1 MLTLSPCTL
10 NVIHRMKSQ
19 MSIDERRYEAPT
31 SAPPALA
38 ELETTTPD
46 VVPDTGPLY
55 DDLNTL
61 SKKVHNYCFVF
72 PCVLYTLPSHACR
85 VLSCGPIKYCQ

>member
-1 MLTLSPCTL
+1 MLSPCTL
-10 NVIHRMKSQ
+10 NVIYRMKSQ

-38 ELETTTPD
+38 EPETTTPD
-46 VVPDTGPLY
+46 VIPDTGPLY

-61 SKKVHNYCFVF
+61 SKKANNCFV
-72 PCVLYTLPSHACR
+72 
-85 VLSCGPIKYCQ
+85 SCNI

>member
-1 MLTLSPCTL
+1 MLSPCTL
-10 NVIHRMKSQ
+10 NVIYRMKSQ

-38 ELETTTPD
+38 EPETTTPD

-61 SKKVHNYCFVF
+61 SSKVHNCSLASKEWAHVYIQ
-72 PCVLYTLPSHACR
+72 Y
-85 VLSCGPIKYCQ
+85 Q

>member
-1 MLTLSPCTL
+1 
-10 NVIHRMKSQ
+10 MKSQ

-38 ELETTTPD
+38 EPETTTPD
-46 VVPDTGPLY
+46 VVPDSGPLY

-61 SKKVHNYCFVF
+61 SKKVHNII
-72 PCVLYTLPSHACR
+72 
-85 VLSCGPIKYCQ
+85 VLSPVIILSLCSIHSTFSCM

>member
-10 NVIHRMKSQ
+10 NVFHRMKSQ

-31 SAPPALA
+31 SAPLALA

-61 SKKVHNYCFVF
+61 SKKVNNYCFVS
-72 PCVLYTLPSHACR
+72 CNNNIIIIIVLSSVPYTLMH
-85 VLSCGPIKYCQ
+85 VE